1 MNCVHGSSSASFCCV
16 TYSSMIGIIIS
27 VSFVVYNFVSLFI
40 RTLSFLIKQFAGFH
54 YFYRE
59 AYDVVYSCYD

>member
-1 MNCVHGSSSASFCCV
+1 
-16 TYSSMIGIIIS
+16 MIGIIIS
-27 VSFVVYNFVSLFI
+27 MSFVVYNFVSLFI